1 VVELRAPSY
10 IQDIASWKN
19 SFDFFMPV
27 QVRFSETDAFGHLN
41 NTNAFVYFEDA
52 RIALFKELGLMQ
64 KWSKASYSQIIVVA
78 DLQCDFHKQVPFDEQ
93 LQVGVKVQ
101 RLGTS
106 SVDLHYVAVT
116 SKGDI
121 CLTGRGTIVQIS
133 KETGRGV
140 AFDEE
145 ARKLLAD

>member
-1 VVELRAPSY
+1 MRAPSY
-10 IQDIASWKN
+10 IQDIVSWKN
-19 SFDFFMPV
+19 SFEFYIPV

-116 SKGDI
+116 SQGDI

-133 KETGRGV
+133 KETGRGA

-145 ARKLLAD
+145 TRKLLAE

>member
-1 VVELRAPSY
+1 MKIPSY
-10 IQDIASWKN
+10 IEDLESWLS
-19 SFDFFMPV
+19 SFHFYIPV

-41 NTNAFVYFEDA
+41 NTNAFVFFEDA
-52 RIALFKELGLMQ
+52 RLALFKELGLMQ
-64 KWSKASYSQIIVVA
+64 KWAKSSYSQIIVVA
-78 DLQCDFHKQVPFDEQ
+78 DLQCDFHKQVLFDEQ
-93 LQVGVKVQ
+93 LRIGVKVE

-106 SVDLHYVAVT
+106 SVDLHYIALT
-116 SKGDI
+116 KEESI

-145 ARKLLAD
+145 ARKLLEGN